1 MIIILKRIA
10 NSHINSLKNIPNTK
24 QLLDD
29 GTNVYDLIKY
39 DKILFTNESIKKI
52 EGRLLK

>member
-1 MIIILKRIA
+1 M
-10 NSHINSLKNIPNTK
+10 K

-39 DKILFTNESIKKI
+39 DKIIFTNESIKKI
-52 EGRLLK
+52 EVRLLKWKILMKHTTQ